1 MIIRN
6 PKHSALRTR
15 EAFTLLEVLVV
26 VAILVV
32 LASVAGI
39 YVFRYLEDAKADATV
54 LKMQQLERACKNY
67 ATKNDGEFP
76 PDLVSLIRPE
86 DTMQGGAPD
95 PFIEGGESAIMSA
108 WGTPIEYSVE
118 QGPGGEITPVFR
130 SQSSDGRRVA
140 IWPKW
145 AR

>member
-1 MIIRN
+1 MIVRVTRR
-6 PKHSALRTR
+6 PALRRR

-39 YVFRYLEDAKADATV
+39 YVFKYLEDAKADSTV

-67 ATKNDGEFP
+67 AAKNDGNWP
-76 PDLVSLIRPE
+76 TDLTELIRP
-86 DTMQGGAPD
+86 TTSPD
-95 PFIEGGESAIMSA
+95 PYIEGGEAAILST
-108 WGTPIEYSVE
+108 WNTPIMYSVE
-118 QGPGGEITPVFR
+118 QGPGGEMAPVFR
-130 SQSSDGRRVA
+130 AQSADGRRTAV
-140 IWPKW
+140 WPVW

>member
-76 PDLVSLIRPE
+76 PDLVSLIQPE
-86 DTMQGGAPD
+86 DGTD

-130 SQSSDGRRVA
+130 SQSSDGRRNAV
-140 IWPKW
+140 WPKW